1 MRRTGT
7 MFYSALL
14 LTGANLALRMV
25 SMGFQVYLS
34 GQIGAAG
41 IGLLQLVLSV
51 SMLAMTAG
59 MGGIRTSAMYLT
71 AEEVG
76 SGRWQGVRRVL
87 SACFLYSFLFST
99 AVALLV
105 WFCAP
110 LVAEAWIG
118 DLRTLAALRIFA
130 AFLPVVCLGG
140 VMTGYFT
147 AAGRIRELVA
157 VEILEQVVSMAV
169 TVLLLSHWA
178 SGDPGRA
185 CCAVVGGSSAA
196 SLVTLLSLLFLRS
209 RETNRLPGPAGG
221 AGTGSRAAA
230 AGGPAFGPGRRF
242 AHGDFHSR
250 KSDRPPGVWVSF
262 PSRQNPWRN
271 TAWYAAW
278 SSPPSCS
285 RQPFCSPWAELLVP
299 ELSRCAAGG
308 RRKRIAYLTGRSL
321 RVALLYGLAAGGILF
336 TASEALGMVL
346 FDNPLVGRQL
356 RRFALLAPM
365 LYVDAVTDA
374 NVKGMGQQVACVRYN
389 TVTSFLDVVFLW
401 LLLPRFGLDGYY
413 LSFLVTHA
421 LNFGLSFFR
430 LRKVTGFRPQLSV
443 VLRAL
448 GAASL
453 SLWVASL
460 LPKVGGW
467 SGVLFLAAGFCSV
480 FFLLLVL
487 LGVVGR
493 EDLRWIRGLVRPVDK
508 SGQAG
513 VS

>member
-196 SLVTLLSLLFLRS
+196 SLVTLLFLRS
-209 RETNRLPGPAGG
+209 RETNRLPDPQEAPVPVAGRLLRVALPLALADDLRMGISTVENLIVPRRLGLFPQSAEPLAEYGVVCGMVFPTLMFPA
-221 AGTGSRAAA
+221 AILFSL
-230 AGGPAFGPGRRF
+230 
-242 AHGDFHSR
+242 
-250 KSDRPPGVWVSF
+250 
-262 PSRQNPWRN
+262 
-271 TAWYAAW
+271 
-278 SSPPSCS
+278 
-285 RQPFCSPWAELLVP
+285 AELLVP

>member
-1 MRRTGT
+1 
-7 MFYSALL
+7 
-14 LTGANLALRMV
+14 
-25 SMGFQVYLS
+25 
-34 GQIGAAG
+34 
-41 IGLLQLVLSV
+41 
-51 SMLAMTAG
+51 
-59 MGGIRTSAMYLT
+59 
-71 AEEVG
+71 
-76 SGRWQGVRRVL
+76 
-87 SACFLYSFLFST
+87 
-99 AVALLV
+99 
-105 WFCAP
+105 
-110 LVAEAWIG
+110 
-118 DLRTLAALRIFA
+118 
-130 AFLPVVCLGG
+130 
-140 VMTGYFT
+140 
-147 AAGRIRELVA
+147 
-157 VEILEQVVSMAV
+157 MAV

-209 RETNRLPGPAGG
+209 RETNRLPDRQEAPVPVAGRLLRVALPLALADDLRMGISTVENLIVPRRLGLFPQSAEPLAEYGVVFGVVFPTLMFPA
-221 AGTGSRAAA
+221 AILFSL
-230 AGGPAFGPGRRF
+230 
-242 AHGDFHSR
+242 
-250 KSDRPPGVWVSF
+250 
-262 PSRQNPWRN
+262 
-271 TAWYAAW
+271 
-278 SSPPSCS
+278 
-285 RQPFCSPWAELLVP
+285 AELLVP

-346 FDNPLVGRQL
+346 FGNPLVGRQL

>member
-87 SACFLYSFLFST
+87 SACFLYSFFFST

-209 RETNRLPGPAGG
+209 RETNRLPDRLLRVALPLALADDLRMGISTVENLIVPRRLGLFPQSAEPLAEYGVVCGMVFPTLMFPA
-221 AGTGSRAAA
+221 AILFSL
-230 AGGPAFGPGRRF
+230 
-242 AHGDFHSR
+242 
-250 KSDRPPGVWVSF
+250 
-262 PSRQNPWRN
+262 
-271 TAWYAAW
+271 
-278 SSPPSCS
+278 
-285 RQPFCSPWAELLVP
+285 AELLVP

-356 RRFALLAPM
+356 RRFDLLAPM

>member
-87 SACFLYSFLFST
+87 SACFLYSFFFST

-209 RETNRLPGPAGG
+209 RETNRLPDRQEAPVPVAGRLLRVALPLALADDLRMGISTVENLIVPRRLGLFPQSAEPLAEYGVVCGMVFPTLMFPA
-221 AGTGSRAAA
+221 AILFSL
-230 AGGPAFGPGRRF
+230 
-242 AHGDFHSR
+242 
-250 KSDRPPGVWVSF
+250 
-262 PSRQNPWRN
+262 
-271 TAWYAAW
+271 
-278 SSPPSCS
+278 
-285 RQPFCSPWAELLVP
+285 AELLVP

-321 RVALLYGLAAGGILF
+321 RAGGILF

>member
-209 RETNRLPGPAGG
+209 RETNRLPDPQEAPVPVAGRLLRVALPLALADDLRMGISTVENLIVPRRLGLFPQSAEPLAEYGVVCGMVFPTLMFPA
-221 AGTGSRAAA
+221 AILFSL
-230 AGGPAFGPGRRF
+230 
-242 AHGDFHSR
+242 
-250 KSDRPPGVWVSF
+250 
-262 PSRQNPWRN
+262 
-271 TAWYAAW
+271 
-278 SSPPSCS
+278 
-285 RQPFCSPWAELLVP
+285 AELLVP

-480 FFLLLVL
+480 FFLRLVL

>member
-209 RETNRLPGPAGG
+209 RETNRLPDPQEAPVPVAG
-221 AGTGSRAAA
+221 R
-230 AGGPAFGPGRRF
+230 
-242 AHGDFHSR
+242 
-250 KSDRPPGVWVSF
+250 
-262 PSRQNPWRN
+262 
-271 TAWYAAW
+271 
-278 SSPPSCS
+278 
-285 RQPFCSPWAELLVP
+285 L
-299 ELSRCAAGG
+299 
-308 RRKRIAYLTGRSL
+308 L
-321 RVALLYGLAAGGILF
+321 RVALPLALADDLRMGISTVENLIVPRRLGLFPQSAEPLAEYGVAGACGWLCSTVWLPGESF
-336 TASEALGMVL
+336 L
-346 FDNPLVGRQL
+346 QL
-356 RRFALLAPM
+356 RKPWVWYSLIIPLWAANYGALPFWPPCSMWMPSPTPM
-365 LYVDAVTDA
+365 
-374 NVKGMGQQVACVRYN
+374 
-389 TVTSFLDVVFLW
+389 
-401 LLLPRFGLDGYY
+401 
-413 LSFLVTHA
+413 
-421 LNFGLSFFR
+421 
-430 LRKVTGFRPQLSV
+430 
-443 VLRAL
+443 
-448 GAASL
+448 
-453 SLWVASL
+453 
-460 LPKVGGW
+460 
-467 SGVLFLAAGFCSV
+467 
-480 FFLLLVL
+480 
-487 LGVVGR
+487 
-493 EDLRWIRGLVRPVDK
+493 
-508 SGQAG
+508 
-513 VS
+513 